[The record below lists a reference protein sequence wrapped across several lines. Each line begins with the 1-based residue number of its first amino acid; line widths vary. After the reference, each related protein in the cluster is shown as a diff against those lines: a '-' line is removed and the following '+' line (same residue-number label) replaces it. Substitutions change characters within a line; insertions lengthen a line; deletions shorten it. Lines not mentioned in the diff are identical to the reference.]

1 VNESAAVGL
10 APRSLRRREIKPMQA
25 RHRRRPPRTET
36 ERQQAVNACAAHLR
50 DLKRVHGRP
59 PADVKLRSVAVPQ
72 RLTGPPVASYCT
84 SPAQLCAELA
94 R

>member
-1 VNESAAVGL
+1 
-10 APRSLRRREIKPMQA
+10 MQA
-25 RHRRRPPRTET
+25 RHRRRPPKTET

-50 DLKRVHGRP
+50 DLKRVHGCP
-59 PADVKLRSVAVPQ
+59 PADVKLRSVVVPQ
-72 RLTGPPVASYCT
+72 RLTRPPVASYCT